1 MKITLQATP
10 CTLSARPPAGST
22 ALRSGNLSDAILAA
36 AAANG
41 AKMTLPD
48 GTTIEFS
55 TAYPATHPSPIHPT
69 PDSFTPA
76 TPLTEEAKIAYE
88 EAKEKVSKALGTLK
102 DCEGLPVKKLETSW
116 KSGLLLGGIG
126 GAIMISAL
134 TLKLML
140 ENIKEDD
147 PETYNKLKNY
157 QWPVLIGADIYG
169 LLFFKKAYQAWNRP
183 YLKEIKGRYDIY
195 KHLAENGL
203 VIPQLLTMLKQCESL
218 IKETADPEKRFS
230 PAVYELLKEKAA
242 WAEKFITFLVESEA
256 QHLSTAKLN
265 LKSNNYALVNL
276 TKKDAIKKLNIKN
289 LLPPEAK
296 ESIPW
301 HEQLLKVFEFPIDWS
316 VGLLT
321 GERLATVQ
329 EVQELYNKAW
339 QQKLLTGKNAANRY
353 LSQVNAEIESLATS
367 DYSASII
374 PSEKQVTAMLTGNFP
389 QQLLAKPL
397 DGRVLTAQL
406 NNMDSSNKP
415 LDNPETDDAYTI
427 TSRLNVI
434 TAIWGAACQA
444 LLFPKPKS

>member
-1 MKITLQATP
+1 MKITPQATP

-22 ALRSGNLSDAILAA
+22 ALRSGNLSDAIVAA

-41 AKMTLPD
+41 AKITLND
-48 GTTIEFS
+48 GTTIEFP
-55 TAYPATHPSPIHPT
+55 TTNPATPPTPHP
-69 PDSFTPA
+69 PDSFTP
-76 TPLTEEAKIAYE
+76 TTLTDEAKKAYA
-88 EAKEKVSKALGTLK
+88 EAKQKVGDLLLK
-102 DCEGLPVKKLETSW
+102 LKNCEGLPVKKLETSW

-195 KHLAENGL
+195 KHLAENRL
-203 VIPQLLTMLKQCESL
+203 VIPQLLTMLKQCELL
-218 IKETADPEKRFS
+218 IKETADPNKRFTQ
-230 PAVYELLKEKAA
+230 PVYELLKEKAT
-242 WAEKFITFLVESEA
+242 WAEKFIAFLVEPEA
-256 QHLSTAKLN
+256 QHLSMAKLN

-276 TKKDAIKKLNIKN
+276 TKEDAIKKLNIKN
-289 LLPPEAK
+289 LLPPETK

-301 HEQLLKVFEFPIDWS
+301 HDQLLKVFEFPIDWS

-339 QQKLLTGKNAANRY
+339 QQKLLTGKNEAANRY
-353 LSQVNAEIESLATS
+353 LSQINAEIESRATS

-389 QQLLAKPL
+389 QQLLAKPI

-406 NNMDSSNKP
+406 NHMDSSNKP
-415 LDNPETDDAYTI
+415 LDNPEADDAYTI

-444 LLFPKPKS
+444 LLFPKSKS